1 MRKGIK
7 GVMLG
12 MLIVLVAVCPLFVST
27 PYFLH
32 IFILMGM
39 YILLALGYD
48 LSVGQ
53 VGVLSLAHPAFFG
66 IGAYTGALLA
76 VNYNSNPFLCF
87 LLGALFAGTVAFCIG
102 IPCFRLSSHSFAIGT
117 LGFALILELITRNWI
132 GLTRGPMGIPGIPRP
147 TLSIPYLFDWRVN
160 TLTEFYYFMCILAG
174 LGIAFYLSLTRSRVG
189 RAFRAIREDEVLA
202 ASAGVHPLKYK
213 MIAFVTGACIA
224 GVTGVF
230 YAYWY
235 SFVSP
240 EQLGFYFTV
249 NLLII
254 IYLGGRGSFRGI
266 VVGALLFTGLPEL
279 LRITPQLRLILYG
292 IILLVTVIYF
302 PDGIEH
308 IFQSLLEPKTRVSAF
323 GRKES
328 VS

>member
-1 MRKGIK
+1 
-7 GVMLG
+7 
-12 MLIVLVAVCPLFVST
+12 
-27 PYFLH
+27 
-32 IFILMGM
+32 M

-76 VNYNSNPFLCF
+76 VHYHSNPFLCF

-147 TLSIPYLFDWRVN
+147 TLSIPYLFAWRVN

-202 ASAGVHPLKYK
+202 ASAGVDPLRYK
-213 MIAFVTGACIA
+213 MLAFVTGACIA

-302 PDGIEH
+302 PDGIEQ
-308 IFQSLLEPKTRVSAF
+308 IFQSLFEPKTRVSAF
-323 GRKES
+323 GRKEC
-328 VS
+328 V